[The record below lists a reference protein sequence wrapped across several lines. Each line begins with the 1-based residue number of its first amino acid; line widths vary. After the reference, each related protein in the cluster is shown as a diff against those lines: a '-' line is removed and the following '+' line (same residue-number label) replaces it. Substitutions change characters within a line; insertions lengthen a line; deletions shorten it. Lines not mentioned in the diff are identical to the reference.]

1 MRIEM
6 STKARERLLYLI
18 SPLGLIIIW
27 QILLMAGI
35 GDRRF
40 IPAPSD
46 IAQRFAKLAG
56 NGELEWHVAV
66 TLYRVVLGYII
77 GAVPAV
83 AVGLLMAMFRPVRI
97 FVDPLIAA
105 LFPIP
110 KIALMPLLLLAFGFG
125 DASKIALVAIAVFFP
140 VVVNTYVG
148 AANIET
154 IYWDVA
160 KNYGASQ
167 TVMFTRIVFF
177 GALPTIFAGLRIA
190 LAVSFI
196 VLVASEF
203 VATKSGIGYLIWN
216 SWELLRF
223 GDADGVLDRR
233 PDVSRFLHARRGDVE
248 ALGHLGVIAA
258 DRQRAVFLG
267 RELEHVALGRHDAVV
282 EHDGED
288 GDAVARRGLDVHAGH
303 ADGRVAHDVDAKLVR
318 RRELRA
324 HGDAEPVTELGRF
337 APSHV

>member
-1 MRIEM
+1 M
-6 STKARERLLYLI
+6 SGLSSKARERLLYLI
-18 SPLGLIIIW
+18 SPIALIVVW
-27 QILLMAGI
+27 QALLMLGI

-40 IPAPSD
+40 VPAPTD
-46 IAQRFAKLAG
+46 IARRFVTLTAS
-56 NGELEWHVAV
+56 GELEWNVAV
-66 TLYRVVLGYII
+66 MLYRVFVGYFI

-83 AVGLLMAMFRPVRI
+83 AVGLLMAMFKPVRI
-97 FVDPLIAA
+97 FFDPLIAA

-148 AANIET
+148 AANIEK

-167 TVMFTRIVFF
+167 MVMFRRIVFF

-216 SWELLRF
+216 SWELLQVDVMF
-223 GDADGVLDRR
+223 VGIVTIGVLGLITS
-233 PDVSRFLHARRGDVE
+233 VLF
-248 ALGHLGVIAA
+248 
-258 DRQRAVFLG
+258 Q
-267 RELEHVALGRHDAVV
+267 ELERWAVPW
-282 EHDGED
+282 
-288 GDAVARRGLDVHAGH
+288 
-303 ADGRVAHDVDAKLVR
+303 K
-318 RRELRA
+318 
-324 HGDAEPVTELGRF
+324 TE
-337 APSHV
+337 